1 MSEQTFVVVGANSAG
16 GTAAATLRTEGFDG
30 RIVLVGAEPHLPYE
44 RPPLSKEYLR
54 GEVPRDRAFLRPKGW
69 WEENGVEVLLATT
82 ATRVD
87 VEAKTVHLDTGD
99 AVAFDKA
106 LIATGGR
113 NRRLS
118 VPGVEL
124 EGVHSLRTFE
134 DADALREEAR
144 SGRHA
149 VVIGSGFIGCEVSAS
164 LRQLGVEVDVV
175 DPGKAPLL
183 RVLGP
188 EIAAVYDAIHRDHGV
203 RFHFEERVAALR
215 GSNGRVEAVQTQSG
229 LELGCDFVVVG
240 VGIRPVTDAVD
251 GSGLDLTN
259 GVAVDAT
266 LRTSNPDVYAAGD
279 VANHDHPLFG
289 RRMRVE
295 HWDNALRMGVAAAQS
310 MLGTGG
316 AFEHPHWFW
325 SDQYDTNLQYV
336 GFATEWDELVI
347 RGSLRGRRFVAF
359 YVKDGLVRGVAGMDR
374 GRDVRRAMG
383 IVAAARPVDPVALR
397 DEDVDLKQLAA
408 SLTAASS

>member
-1 MSEQTFVVVGANSAG
+1 MSKQTFVVVGANSAG

-30 RIVLVGAEPHLPYE
+30 RIVLIGTEPHLPYE

-54 GEVPRDRAFLRPKGW
+54 GETPRERAFLRPAGW
-69 WEENGVEVLLATT
+69 WEENGVEVLLSTT

-87 VEAKTVHLDTGD
+87 AEAHVVHLDAAD
-99 AVAFDKA
+99 EVSFHKA

-113 NRRLS
+113 NRKLS
-118 VPGVEL
+118 VPGAEL

-134 DADALREEAR
+134 DADAIREEAR
-144 SGRHA
+144 AGRRA

-164 LRQLGVEVDVV
+164 LRQLGVEIDVV

-188 EIAAVYDAIHRDHGV
+188 EIAAVYDGIHRDHGV
-203 RFHFEERVAALR
+203 RFHFGEVVSGLQ
-215 GSNGRVEAVQTQSG
+215 GSNGRVEAIQTQSG

-240 VGIRPVTDAVD
+240 VGIQPVTEAVED
-251 GSGLDLTN
+251 SGFDLTN
-259 GVAVDAT
+259 GVGVDAR
-266 LRTSNPDVYAAGD
+266 LRTSHPDVYAAGD

-295 HWDNALRMGVAAAQS
+295 HWDNALRMGVAAARS

-316 AFEHPHWFW
+316 SFEHPHWFW

-347 RGSLRGRRFVAF
+347 RGSLADRRFVAF

-374 GRDVRRAMG
+374 GRDVRRSMG
-383 IVAAARPVDPVALR
+383 LVSAARPVDPVALR
-397 DEDVDLKQLAA
+397 DEDVDLKHLAA
-408 SLTAASS
+408 SLTATAG